1 MGLLQL
7 VTHSLNFII
16 VCGAEG
22 GSEGVFDILE
32 AQCAERKKQRGSWDG
47 GAAITAQAHQR
58 NPQQM
63 SLNKMAAR
71 SA

>member
-1 MGLLQL
+1 MVQRERAK
-7 VTHSLNFII
+7 
-16 VCGAEG
+16 GA
-22 GSEGVFDILE
+22 FDIRE
-32 AQCAERKKQRGSWDG
+32 AQCAERRKQRRSWDG

-58 NPQQM
+58 IPQQM